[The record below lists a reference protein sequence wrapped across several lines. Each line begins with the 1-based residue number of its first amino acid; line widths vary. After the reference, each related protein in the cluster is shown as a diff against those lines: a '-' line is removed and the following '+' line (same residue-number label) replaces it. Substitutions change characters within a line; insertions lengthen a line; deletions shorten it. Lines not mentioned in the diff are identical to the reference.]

1 MGAPALVMLA
11 RSAQGLYW
19 MGRNLERAEH
29 LCRLLRNQVESLVD
43 RPVREIHFGWSRIYG
58 SLHRSPP
65 VGNLEPGGDEDFTL
79 ADSYTLA
86 DDLTFERSNPA
97 SVWSCFYLGRENARQ
112 MRHCISS
119 DMWTSLNV
127 AYHRL
132 QGERIENIWR
142 TSPEDFYTQTCQ
154 DIHAFGGVAEAT
166 MYRDEGWR
174 FINLGRFIERAQL
187 AASLFLAHIEAVA
200 AQEESLD
207 SDSTSLLHVYRAFS
221 AYKQKHSIEIRP
233 DRVLTLVVTDPL
245 LPSSLCRSL
254 DAVAYELEAIGPGP
268 SEPDSAAAAR
278 LAGRLCALVRY
289 DWPDVEDHEA
299 LLRKAN
305 GYCRDLHDF
314 VTAAYLEYPIGD
326 RLP

>member
-1 MGAPALVMLA
+1 MLS

-58 SLHRSPP
+58 SLHRLPP
-65 VGNLEPGGDEDFTL
+65 VGDLEPGGGEDFTL

-86 DDLTFERSNPA
+86 DDLTFERSNPD
-97 SVWSCFYLGRENARQ
+97 SVWSCFALGRENARQ
-112 MRHCISS
+112 MRHCISAE
-119 DMWTSLNV
+119 MWTSLNV
-127 AYHRL
+127 AYLRL
-132 QGERIENIWR
+132 QGQRIQDIWR
-142 TSPEDFYTQTCQ
+142 TSPEDFYTQTCR

-174 FINLGRFIERAQL
+174 FIRLGRFIERAQL
-187 AASLFLAHIEAVA
+187 ATSLFLAHMAAAE

-207 SDSTSLLHVYRAFS
+207 SDSTSLLQIYRAFA
-221 AYKQKHSIEIRP
+221 AYRQQYSVEIRP
-233 DRVLTLVVTDPL
+233 DRALTLVATDPL

-254 DAVAYELEAIGPGP
+254 DAVAREIDAIGPGP
-268 SEPDSAAAAR
+268 GTPDSAAARR
-278 LAGRLCALVRY
+278 LAGRVCALVRY
-289 DWPDVEDHEA
+289 DWPDVEDHA
-299 LLRKAN
+299 SLLRKAN
-305 GYCRDLHDF
+305 EYCRDLHDL
-314 VTAAYLEYPIGD
+314 VTGAYMEYPIGD

>member
-1 MGAPALVMLA
+1 MLS

-65 VGNLEPGGDEDFTL
+65 VGNLEPEGGEDLTL

-86 DDLTFERSNPA
+86 DDLTFERSNPD
-97 SVWSCFYLGRENARQ
+97 SVWSCFALGRENARQ
-112 MRHCISS
+112 MRHCISA
-119 DMWTSLNV
+119 DMWTSLNG
-127 AYHRL
+127 AYLRL
-132 QGERIENIWR
+132 QGQRIEDIWR
-142 TSPEDFYTQTCQ
+142 TSPEDFYTQTCR

-166 MYRDEGWR
+166 MYRGEGWR
-174 FINLGRFIERAQL
+174 FIRLGRFIERAQL
-187 AASLFLAHIEAVA
+187 ATSLFLAHIAAVE

-207 SDSTSLLHVYRAFS
+207 SDSTSLLQIYRAFA
-221 AYKQKHSIEIRP
+221 AYKQKYSVEIRP
-233 DRVLTLVVTDPL
+233 DRVLTLVATDPL
-245 LPSSLCRSL
+245 LPSSLCGSL
-254 DAVAYELEAIGPGP
+254 DAVAQELDVIGPGP
-268 SEPDSAAAAR
+268 GTRDSAAAQR
-278 LAGRLCALVRY
+278 LAGRVCALVRY
-289 DWPDVEDHEA
+289 EWPDVEDHQS

-305 GYCRDLHDF
+305 DYCRDLHDLI
-314 VTAAYLEYPIGD
+314 TGAYMEYPIED